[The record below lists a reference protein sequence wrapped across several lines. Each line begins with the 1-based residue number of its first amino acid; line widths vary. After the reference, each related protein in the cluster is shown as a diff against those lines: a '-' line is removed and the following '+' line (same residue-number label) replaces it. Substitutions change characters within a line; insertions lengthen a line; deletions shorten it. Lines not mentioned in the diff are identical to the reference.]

1 MIDAATGAV
10 HDLATARDYIGKARF
25 SSDGRRVAVDVNQ
38 RLHIVPLP

>member
-25 SSDGRRVAVDVNQ
+25 SSDGRRVAVNQ